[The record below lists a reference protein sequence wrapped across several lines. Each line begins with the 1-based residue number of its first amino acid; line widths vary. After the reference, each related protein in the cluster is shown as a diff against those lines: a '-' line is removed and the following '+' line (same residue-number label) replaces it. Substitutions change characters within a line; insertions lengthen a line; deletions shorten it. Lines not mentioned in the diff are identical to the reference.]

1 MESATILTTCMGR
14 LSFLRRTLPTW
25 VEHTPA
31 NILVVDY
38 CDPDLSG
45 EHVSRYSYDHGLGH
59 RLSACW
65 YPPERASR
73 DRGAA
78 VFSKPMALN
87 YGIERITTDYTIL
100 LDADTIVHDGF
111 WARWSPE
118 AARDGFVVVSPTV
131 QHRSLSGLL
140 TVPTQALRSIEGFDS
155 SMLGW
160 GCEDMDVRLRLALAA
175 GLPYRLVDPVGV
187 EALEHDDHL
196 RVRYYRE
203 KDLVASNS
211 ANFERMVNN
220 IMRSMGWT
228 EQQLLQACEERE
240 ISQLMWAR
248 GRHEDT

>member
-1 MESATILTTCMGR
+1 
-14 LSFLRRTLPTW
+14 
-25 VEHTPA
+25 
-31 NILVVDY
+31 
-38 CDPDLSG
+38 
-45 EHVSRYSYDHGLGH
+45 
-59 RLSACW
+59 
-65 YPPERASR
+65 
-73 DRGAA
+73 
-78 VFSKPMALN
+78 
-87 YGIERITTDYTIL
+87 
-100 LDADTIVHDGF
+100 
-111 WARWSPE
+111 
-118 AARDGFVVVSPTV
+118 
-131 QHRSLSGLL
+131 
-140 TVPTQALRSIEGFDS
+140 
-155 SMLGW
+155 MLGW

-248 GRHEDT
+248 GNEDT